1 MKKEAKKKLKPTSTT
16 TTRTP
21 TTKRRAPL
29 NNQNVF
35 LHKEFDFEIEK

>member
-1 MKKEAKKKLKPTSTT
+1 MKKEAKKKLKPTTT
-16 TTRTP
+16 TTKTL